1 MIDNSKALNSMIKNP
16 GLVYKATV
24 NGDKAEFYINTL
36 GELMCS
42 VGNRTSVWPYMD
54 LLTLNASVC
63 EKETAKRL
71 SMEPTLD
78 GYCKDP
84 VLEDIVV
91 GTVLRGVRTHEEVC
105 NSVPFSDSV
114 VVAVK
119 HTKDGVVVKLVR
131 PFVQATDCNPLL
143 GNDCGTVGSPLR

>member
-63 EKETAKRL
+63 VKRRQL
-71 SMEPTLD
+71 S
-78 GYCKDP
+78 
-84 VLEDIVV
+84 V
-91 GTVLRGVRTHEEVC
+91 
-105 NSVPFSDSV
+105 
-114 VVAVK
+114 
-119 HTKDGVVVKLVR
+119 
-131 PFVQATDCNPLL
+131 
-143 GNDCGTVGSPLR
+143 